1 MNLSVAELKKALRIR
16 EKTALSI
23 RAKIN
28 KLDVK
33 KIRLQKQLDEI
44 LGGKSVEGKAVRR
57 KYRKRQ
63 KGRNVKA
70 QRKGKRVRGK
80 SGTLKE
86 SLIKVLTQAGKPL
99 HLNDILKGLKDV
111 GYKSGAKDIK
121 KQVGVRL
128 YTIKQF
134 VKTAPGIFALKTM
147 GAKAGKKA
155 SKKFAAPT
163 KTVTFPVAAGKK
175 TKKDLPF

>member
-16 EKTALSI
+16 NKAASVI
-23 RAKIN
+23 RAKIA

-44 LGGKSVEGKAVRR
+44 LGKKSVEGKTVRR
-57 KYRKRQ
+57 KYRKRL
-63 KGRNVKA
+63 KGQNVKV
-70 QRKGKRVRGK
+70 QRKGKRVRSK

-99 HLNDILKGLKDV
+99 YIDDILKGLKSV
-111 GYKSGAKDIK
+111 GYKSGAKDLK
-121 KQVGVRL
+121 KIVGIRL
-128 YTIKQF
+128 YKIKEF
-134 VKTAPGIFALKTM
+134 KKTAPGTFTLKVM
-147 GAKAGKKA
+147 GAKA
-155 SKKFAAPT
+155 SKKSAVKAKAVT
-163 KTVTFPVAAGKK
+163 KPVAKSKK